1 MRLLADVAADHDTSV
16 AQVLT
21 AVRVVAMRAG
31 VQDLA
36 AWAAREAGGYAQD
49 DELPAHRIWNLSVVA
64 TLQNGV
70 GRIQPNVH
78 VGTVALPEQHRR
90 SATTYRCRD
99 AVGDLEVLLAE
110 KKGVGVGEPMGV
122 EHPDLAQLVNAG
134 SLVNKGWTCTH
145 ADAQFAPIH
154 LMNVVTKAR
163 QTALTLCLE
172 CESNGIELHWLGNE
186 GDETEEYRRFLQ
198 TLRDENTREGIR
210 SVWSVIRAALFA
222 AAGAVM

>member
-1 MRLLADVAADHDTSV
+1 MRLLTDVAADHDTSV

-21 AVRVVAMRAG
+21 AVRVVGMRAG

-36 AWAAREAGGYAQD
+36 AWAAKEAGGYAQD

-64 TLQNGV
+64 TLHNLAVGV
-70 GRIQPNVH
+70 MPNVH
-78 VGTVALPEQHRR
+78 VGTLALPEQHRQ

-99 AVGDLEVLLAE
+99 AVGDLEVLLAD
-110 KKGVGVGEPMGV
+110 KSGMGEPMGV
-122 EHPDLAQLVNAG
+122 EHPELAQLVNAG
-134 SLVNKGWTCTH
+134 PLVSEGWACTR
-145 ADAQFAPIH
+145 ADAQFSPIH
-154 LMNVVTKAR
+154 LMNVITQAR

-186 GDETEEYRRFLQ
+186 ADETEEYRRFLQ

-210 SVWSVIRAALFA
+210 AVWSVIRAALFA
-222 AAGAVM
+222 AAGAMM